1 MEEMVP
7 RLPSWAYTTAIK
19 EIRIDFLEHL
29 AGLII
34 SLFLLCTYYALDSG
48 FSHIEYLTIET
59 YNLNIGIFLDIATM
73 EESFLLHYWQM

>member
-7 RLPSWAYTTAIK
+7 RLPSWAYTMTIK
-19 EIRIDFLEHL
+19 EIRIDFLERL

-34 SLFLLCTYYALDSG
+34 SFFLLCTCYALDSG

-59 YNLNIGIFLDIATM
+59 YNLNIGIILDIPTM